1 MQKNYAFSMNPAC
14 KISLHQTPLIENYEF
29 SLDQVII
36 RFQTII
42 ISNNPKTFVN
52 HLYFFQEKRN
62 FHYLIVSFIII
73 GILFIRLLLLYY
85 NQVQL
90 KT

>member
-1 MQKNYAFSMNPAC
+1 M
-14 KISLHQTPLIENYEF
+14 
-29 SLDQVII
+29 DQVII

-62 FHYLIVSFIII
+62 FHYLIISFII

-90 KT
+90 ET